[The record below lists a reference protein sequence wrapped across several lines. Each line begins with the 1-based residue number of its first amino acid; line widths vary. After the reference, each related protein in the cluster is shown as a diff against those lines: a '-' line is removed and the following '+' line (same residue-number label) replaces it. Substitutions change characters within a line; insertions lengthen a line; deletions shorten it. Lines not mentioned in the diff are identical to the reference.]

1 MDNICKKNEDGA
13 PKKKSCSPW
22 RYIVFIAGIALCCV
36 ICFFY
41 LGNLK
46 SIQGES
52 VSRPYIDNETSAA
65 APAGELT
72 SGQSISQ
79 TFSVSSYDTYRLFVR
94 FGTYNRTNTCDLD
107 ITLSKTDTGE
117 LISAIQ
123 LSVDDLADNQ
133 FADLGQDFTLAVG
146 EYTLTIISPNGE
158 PGDAVTVYTSLD
170 DSVRNA
176 ALSINGQPQKG
187 DLHFKLYTSNGTKN
201 TYLGV
206 IVLFAGIAATLVFL
220 YLVLF
225 VRKKNGAFI
234 AFALAMAALG
244 ILYGLVLPFPSAPD
258 EPVHASTAYYYS
270 NRLLGEPAAVKNTDE
285 SSLGMVWYTDT
296 FRSCDREYIAQAQI
310 IGGVF
315 GYKEYYTGI
324 PVPPSTDL
332 ILAPEEIYPYF
343 PLGYLPGALGITI
356 GRLFGMAAAVT
367 FGLGRWLGFAVKLG
381 LILFAVRRSTVF
393 RLPMMVIA
401 LLPMTLELVSSYSMD
416 GMLVALAFLIFSEID
431 RLMVGKKNLTWKSV
445 LPLALICM
453 LFTPVKIVYLPIAFC
468 GFLIPSAR
476 FASKKQF
483 WAAGLLV
490 LLAGAGAALAW
501 NAGSLSQTAS
511 GAVLSGQIGSEGYT
525 VSYILSHPFETLS
538 LVFGT
543 LARNISDYWTMMI
556 GGKLGWLNIT
566 INSLLVYAFSL
577 LLILS
582 MFPSRER
589 PFTIPR
595 QTKAVSGGIIFA
607 TVGLLFLSMML
618 WWTSFGSAM
627 IDGIQGRYF
636 LVLLPLVA
644 LFQLKW
650 TAFKRQDER
659 LYLLGMVFLN
669 FLALLQCY
677 YIIAAL

>member
-1 MDNICKKNEDGA
+1 MKMERLKKR
-13 PKKKSCSPW
+13 CFPW

-52 VSRPYIDNETSAA
+52 VSRPVIDNEGSAA
-65 APAGELT
+65 APIGELL
-72 SGQSISQ
+72 SGQSVSQ
-79 TFSVSSYDTYRLFVR
+79 TFSVSNDGTYRLLIQV
-94 FGTYNRTNTCDLD
+94 GTYNRTNTCSLVV
-107 ITLSKTDTGE
+107 TLLKADTGE
-117 LISAIQ
+117 RISAVQ
-123 LSVDDLADNQ
+123 LSADDLADNHY
-133 FADLGQDFTLAVG
+133 ADLGQDFILAAG
-146 EYTLTIISPNGE
+146 DYILTVESPDAT
-158 PGDAVTVYTSLD
+158 PGNAVSLFASSD
-170 DSVRNA
+170 DTFTQDVF
-176 ALSINGQPQKG
+176 LINGQPQVG
-187 DLHFKLYTSNGTKN
+187 DLRFKLSALICLKTTE
-201 TYLGV
+201 LGV
-206 IVLFAGIAATLVFL
+206 IVLFAGAAATLVLL
-220 YLVLF
+220 YWALF
-225 VRKKNGAFI
+225 VRKKRGVFI

-244 ILYGLVLPFPSAPD
+244 IFYGLVLPFPSAPD

-285 SSLGMVWYTDT
+285 SSLGWTWYTDT
-296 FRSCDREYIAQAQI
+296 FRACDREYIAQAQI

-315 GYKEYYTGI
+315 GYKEYYTEI
-324 PVPPSTDL
+324 QVPPSTDL
-332 ILAPEEIYPYF
+332 ILAPEETYPYF

-356 GRLFGMAAAVT
+356 GRLLGMSAAVT
-367 FGLGRWLGFAVKLG
+367 FSLGRWLGFAVKLG
-381 LILFAVRRSTVF
+381 LILFAVRRSKVF

-401 LLPMTLELVSSYSMD
+401 LLPMTLELVSSYSLD
-416 GMLVALAFLIFSEID
+416 GMLVALAFLIFSEVD
-431 RLMVGKKNLTWKSV
+431 RLMAGKKTLTWKSV

-525 VSYILSHPFETLS
+525 VSYILSHPFEALS

-543 LARNISDYWTMMI
+543 LSHNISDYWTMMI

-589 PFTIPR
+589 SFTIPR
-595 QTKAVSGGIIFA
+595 QTKAVSGGILLA
-607 TVGLLFLSMML
+607 TVGLIFLSMML

-650 TAFKRQDER
+650 TAFERQDER

-677 YIIAAL
+677 YLIAAL